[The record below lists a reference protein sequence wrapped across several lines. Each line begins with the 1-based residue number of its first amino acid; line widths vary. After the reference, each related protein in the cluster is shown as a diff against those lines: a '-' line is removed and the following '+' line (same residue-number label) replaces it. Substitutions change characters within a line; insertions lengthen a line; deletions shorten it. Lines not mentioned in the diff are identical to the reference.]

1 MKDRDPVAGD
11 DGIPDIE
18 MQISD
23 LLKKKKRNYLT
34 ALQLRNSLSAAVL
47 KHLGLARTSS
57 RPSDILNRLKP
68 YLGNAVAEYR
78 GSRSVYIGFA
88 MSLKDMIKDKIRK
101 NPGISS
107 KNLAKD
113 LPMAKKDFIA
123 NLNRLLESGDVIC
136 TFNEN
141 CIPCLKLS
149 ARIGA
154 QISFDE
160 PSVNGRSALEA
171 AYRTVGK
178 GQKFVRI
185 HRIREYLN
193 WPRKQFDET
202 LKSLMA
208 DYTIEL
214 HGGDPSAMSDKE
226 IKGSFAGDDG
236 LLYINLTWWGDTDE
250 H

>member
-1 MKDRDPVAGD
+1 MTVRDSETF
-11 DGIPDIE
+11 PDIE
-18 MQISD
+18 AQISE

-34 ALQLRNSLSAAVL
+34 ATQLKNSLSAVLL
-47 KHLGLARTSS
+47 KHLGLTKTSS
-57 RPSDILNRLKP
+57 RPADILNRLKP
-68 YLGNAVAEYR
+68 YLGNAIGEYKS
-78 GSRSVYIGFA
+78 SRYSYIGFA

-113 LPMAKKDFIA
+113 LPMSKKEFISH
-123 NLNRLLESGDVIC
+123 LNNLLESGEAVC

-149 ARIGA
+149 ARVGA
-154 QISFDE
+154 QIRLEEADVDVRCAF
-160 PSVNGRSALEA
+160 EA

-178 GQKFVRI
+178 GQKIVRI

-193 WPRKQFDET
+193 WPRRQFDET

-236 LLYINLTWWGDTDE
+236 LLYINLTWWGKNDE